1 MVQTDERLLD
11 VARPRIA
18 FSLDAF
24 SATDWLLL
32 AGAALTW
39 GSSFLWIEVGLEA
52 FSPLFIT
59 FLRIAFGA
67 ATLALFRKARATV
80 DSKDMPAIALLGL
93 LWMALPLLLFPIA
106 QQWIDSSL
114 AGMINGGVPIF
125 AALIAAV
132 IARRQPPIKTIV
144 GVGVGFAGVVA
155 VSWPAVQ
162 GSSATALGAG
172 LALLATIMYGISL
185 NIAVPLQR
193 KYGALPVL
201 LRVQL
206 VALALTLIPGVIG
219 AADSSFD
226 WASFL
231 ALIPLGC
238 LGTGLAFVWM
248 ATLVGRVGA
257 SRGSITI
264 YFVPVIAILIGALV
278 RSETISVVSL
288 AGTALVLAGA
298 FIASRTQR
306 AAI

>member
-1 MVQTDERLLD
+1 MVQTDERLVD
-11 VARPRIA
+11 DAPSRAV

-39 GSSFLWIEVGLEA
+39 GSSFLWIEIGLEA
-52 FSPLFIT
+52 FSPLFIA
-59 FLRIAFGA
+59 FIRIVFGT
-67 ATLALFRKARATV
+67 ATLAFFRKARTKV
-80 DSKDMPAIALLGL
+80 DRKDMPAIVLLGL
-93 LWMALPLLLFPIA
+93 LWMAAPLALFPIA

-125 AALIAAV
+125 AAAIAAV
-132 IARRQPPIKTIV
+132 VARRRPPARTIA
-144 GVGVGFAGVVA
+144 GIAIGFAGVVA
-155 VSWPAVQ
+155 VSSPAVQ

-172 LALLATIMYGISL
+172 LALLATIMYGVSL

-219 AADSSFD
+219 ATSSSFNV
-226 WASFL
+226 ASLL
-231 ALIPLGC
+231 AMIPLGC
-238 LGTGLAFVWM
+238 LGTGMAFVWM

-278 RSETISVVSL
+278 RSETIAVVSL
-288 AGTALVLAGA
+288 AGTALVLTGA

-306 AAI
+306 AAT

>member
-1 MVQTDERLLD
+1 MVQTDERLVD
-11 VARPRIA
+11 DAPSRAV

-24 SATDWLLL
+24 SAADWLLL

-39 GSSFLWIEVGLEA
+39 GSSFLWIEIGLEA
-52 FSPLFIT
+52 FSPLFIA
-59 FLRIAFGA
+59 FIRIVFGA
-67 ATLALFRKARATV
+67 ATLALFRKARTKV
-80 DSKDMPAIALLGL
+80 DRKDMPAIALLGL
-93 LWMALPLLLFPIA
+93 LWMALPLALFPIA

-125 AALIAAV
+125 AAAIAAV
-132 IARRQPPIKTIV
+132 IARRRPPAKTIA
-144 GVGVGFAGVVA
+144 GIGIGFAGVVA
-155 VSWPAVQ
+155 VSSPAVQ
-162 GSSATALGAG
+162 GTSATALGAG
-172 LALLATIMYGISL
+172 LALLATIMYGVSL

-206 VALALTLIPGVIG
+206 VALGLTLIPGVTG
-219 AADSSFD
+219 ATSSSFD
-226 WASFL
+226 MTSLL
-231 ALIPLGC
+231 AMIPLGC

-288 AGTALVLAGA
+288 AGTALVLTGA

-306 AAI
+306 AAT

>member
-11 VARPRIA
+11 DARPRIA

-206 VALALTLIPGVIG
+206 VALALTVIPGVIG

-226 WASFL
+226 WGSFL

-278 RSETISVVSL
+278 RSETISVISL

-306 AAI
+306 RSH